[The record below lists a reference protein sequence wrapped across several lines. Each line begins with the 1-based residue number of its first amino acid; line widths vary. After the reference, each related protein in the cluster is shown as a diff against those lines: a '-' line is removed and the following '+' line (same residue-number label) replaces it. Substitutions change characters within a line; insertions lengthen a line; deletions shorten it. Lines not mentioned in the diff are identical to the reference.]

1 MFGNTSLRLRLMIL
15 IRQSAITV
23 RDC

>member
-1 MFGNTSLRLRLMIL
+1 MFGNTTPRLRLMIL
-15 IRQSAITV
+15 IRQSTITV